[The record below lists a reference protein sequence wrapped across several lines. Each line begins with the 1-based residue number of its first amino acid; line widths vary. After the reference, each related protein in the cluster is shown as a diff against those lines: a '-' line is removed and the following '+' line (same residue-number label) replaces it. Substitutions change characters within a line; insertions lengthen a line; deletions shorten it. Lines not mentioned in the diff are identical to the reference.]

1 LKRAEYEVLAVRY
14 GTRSSVRSENY
25 LNFHSY
31 GEPDSAIEVDY
42 FFWVVR
48 GGGSA
53 IIVDTGFFP
62 EAGQRRGRTSLCTPA
77 DVLPRLG
84 LSAADIGQVVVT
96 HAHYDHIGNLYE
108 FPGAEIVMARREY
121 EFWTSPVAGRQ
132 QFAMVSEPGEID
144 RLRSAR
150 EEGRLTLFDGSYSS
164 LPGIELVEVGGHT
177 PGQLV
182 VVVATPAGR
191 VVLASDA
198 LHFYEELEL
207 DRPFHIV
214 ADLPRM
220 YRVYDQLGEMAAE
233 PGTRLVA
240 GHDPEVR
247 TRFAAHAAGDD
258 VVHVTDLSEVARD
271 DNRTSGSGY
280 RTG

>member
-31 GEPDSAIEVDY
+31 GEADSAIEVDY
-42 FFWVVR
+42 FFWIVR
-48 GGGSA
+48 DGGSA

-62 EAGQRRGRTSLCTPA
+62 EAGRRRGRMSLCTPS

-84 LSAADIGQVVVT
+84 LSASDVAQVVVT
-96 HAHYDHIGNLYE
+96 HAHYDHIGNLHE
-108 FPGAEIVMARREY
+108 FPDAEIVMSRREY

-150 EEGRLTLFDGSYSS
+150 QDGRLTLFDGSYGS

-177 PGQLV
+177 PGQ
-182 VVVATPAGR
+182 VVALVMTPAGR

-198 LHFYEELEL
+198 LHFYEELDL

-214 ADLPRM
+214 ADLPQM
-220 YRVYDQLGEMAAE
+220 YRVYDLLGEMAAE
-233 PGTRLVA
+233 SGTRLVA
-240 GHDPEVR
+240 GHDPRVR
-247 TRFAAHAAGDD
+247 TRFTPHAASGD
-258 VVHVTDLSEVARD
+258 VVHITDLSAAAPR
-271 DNRTSGSGY
+271 
-280 RTG
+280 

>member
-1 LKRAEYEVLAVRY
+1 MKRAEYEVLAVRY
-14 GTRSSVRSENY
+14 GARSSVRSENF
-25 LNFHSY
+25 LNFQSY

-62 EAGQRRGRTSLCTPA
+62 GAGERRRRTSLCTPA

-84 LSAADIGQVVVT
+84 LSPADIGQVVVT
-96 HAHYDHIGNLYE
+96 HAHYDHIGNLHE
-108 FPGAEIVMARREY
+108 FPGAEIIMARREY
-121 EFWTSPVAGRQ
+121 EFWTSPVAVRQ
-132 QFAMVSEPGEID
+132 QFAMVSEPGEIN

-150 EEGRLTLFDGSYSS
+150 EDGRLTLFDRSYGS

-177 PGQLV
+177 PGQV
-182 VVVATPAGR
+182 VVLVMTPAGR

-214 ADLPRM
+214 ADLPQM

-233 PGTRLVA
+233 SGTRLVA

-247 TRFAAHAAGDD
+247 TRFTPHVASGD
-258 VVHVTDLSEVARD
+258 VVHITDLGAA
-271 DNRTSGSGY
+271 TPAA
-280 RTG
+280 T